1 MSVKVRM
8 TRSGSKK
15 RPFYRIVA
23 INSDS
28 RRDGRPLEFLGY
40 YNPNTN
46 PGTLSIDN
54 EKLQAWVGKGA
65 ELSDTVRTLLKK
77 LGKRHFLRG
86 LVPVSRFGGRRVF
99 EFKRRNI
106 F

>member
-40 YNPNTN
+40 YNPCTN
-46 PGTLSIDN
+46 PGTLSIDAD
-54 EKLQAWVGKGA
+54 KLNAWIEKGA
-65 ELSDTVRTLLKK
+65 EMTDTVRTLVKK
-77 LGKRHFLRG
+77 FGK
-86 LVPVSRFGGRRVF
+86 
-99 EFKRRNI
+99 
-106 F
+106 

>member
-1 MSVKVRM
+1 MVVIRLA
-8 TRSGSKK
+8 RGGSKK

-54 EKLQAWVGKGA
+54 DKLQAWVGKGA

-77 LGKRHFLRG
+77 LGK
-86 LVPVSRFGGRRVF
+86 
-99 EFKRRNI
+99 
-106 F
+106 

>member
-1 MSVKVRM
+1 MSVKVRL

-15 RPFYRIVA
+15 HPFYRVVA

-46 PGTLSIDN
+46 PADVKIDQ
-54 EKLQAWVGKGA
+54 EKIDKWLANGA
-65 ELSDTVRTLLKK
+65 EMSPTVRSLYKK
-77 LGKRHFLRG
+77 LPR
-86 LVPVSRFGGRRVF
+86 
-99 EFKRRNI
+99 
-106 F
+106 